1 MSKFKLLAV
10 MAIVVVMLAMAG
22 CTGTKTASQTVLSN
36 DPKTAIMNTYNAELD
51 ALKQQINDIKKL
63 TQPNNTGTIEQ
74 YIGWMDNYRAMLNQS
89 RDKYNST
96 AKAGDA
102 YLQYLDRSSDEY
114 RNVTSSMDAL
124 KNDINMLDQS
134 YGMIK
139 GKFSALNEYREK
151 LNATVTA
158 YNRLADYGKDA
169 KVNSMGDYDAYM
181 NGFKGPMDD
190 YVARC
195 NEAIAAGQQYQQ
207 YCDPGSD
214 EYIGVA
220 RNEQSLRDGIVK
232 ANDVYNKMQ
241 NDYNSKVSA
250 QANVQSTF
258 KSYTDKMSI
267 VTAAKTDLDTYE
279 KSESALNK
287 LNKDYI
293 LGYKQ
298 KLQAFDGACNDA
310 IAAGDS
316 CLSYLDKGSSD
327 YKSVTDNNKAM
338 SDAMAHYGDSYNK
351 LITTYNNLHPLDMI
365 K

>member
-1 MSKFKLLAV
+1 
-10 MAIVVVMLAMAG
+10 
-22 CTGTKTASQTVLSN
+22 
-36 DPKTAIMNTYNAELD
+36 
-51 ALKQQINDIKKL
+51 
-63 TQPNNTGTIEQ
+63 
-74 YIGWMDNYRAMLNQS
+74 
-89 RDKYNST
+89 
-96 AKAGDA
+96 
-102 YLQYLDRSSDEY
+102 
-114 RNVTSSMDAL
+114 
-124 KNDINMLDQS
+124 
-134 YGMIK
+134 
-139 GKFSALNEYREK
+139 
-151 LNATVTA
+151 
-158 YNRLADYGKDA
+158 
-169 KVNSMGDYDAYM
+169 
-181 NGFKGPMDD
+181 
-190 YVARC
+190 
-195 NEAIAAGQQYQQ
+195 
-207 YCDPGSD
+207 
-214 EYIGVA
+214 
-220 RNEQSLRDGIVK
+220 
-232 ANDVYNKMQ
+232 MQ